1 MGSECK
7 NVANGSLKISLERI
21 LVDPFLRVKTCH
33 LSGIYDLKVQV
44 IQHCLGHFVMYLIEM
59 PFLMFQR
66 RSLLECPHN
75 NIRFVSSC
83 RTHTIHILCIYI
95 YIYIPSYLA
104 ARTCI
109 CILIL
114 AQSLYWKILSCRG
127 KEEATVFCLANEE
140 NHLVAVNLPMAFVS
154 NKTLELIN
162 RKLKYSKTARVIQ
175 SRSKLSS

>member
-1 MGSECK
+1 MQKLIHQHVTSGNIYPLGSECK

-44 IQHCLGHFVMYLIEM
+44 IQHCLGHFVM
-59 PFLMFQR
+59 
-66 RSLLECPHN
+66 CN

-83 RTHTIHILCIYI
+83 RTHTIHILCI

-114 AQSLYWKILSCRG
+114 AQSLYWKILSYRG
-127 KEEATVFCLANEE
+127 KEEVTVFCLANEE

-154 NKTLELIN
+154 KKTLELIN

-175 SRSKLSS
+175 SR